1 MGALH
6 VSQSKKKA
14 HSEGGIIVYE
24 DEASFRQSPTL
35 HQTWAPLHSQPHI
48 PTRGQRNT
56 QKILGAVAV
65 ASGAFVYRHQTEY
78 FNVQT
83 YGGFLEEVILPH
95 FYRRGRRV
103 FLIHDNASY
112 HTHPELQAW
121 YAAQSR
127 RLVVCSLPKYSPEF
141 NAVERIWH
149 YLRKEATHNHYFP
162 TVHELCATLFRTI
175 ADIQEAPALILGL
188 LHPYL

>member
-6 VSQSKKKA
+6 LSQPKKKA
-14 HSEGGIIVYE
+14 QAEGGVIVYE

-35 HQTWAPLHSQPHI
+35 HRTWARVHAQPQI

-56 QKILGAVAV
+56 QKLLGAVAV
-65 ASGAFVYRHQTEY
+65 RGGQFAYRHQTES
-78 FNVQT
+78 FNTQS
-83 YGGFLEEVILPH
+83 YGRFLEEVLLPT
-95 FYRRGRRV
+95 FYRRGHRV

-112 HTHPELQAW
+112 HTHPDLAAW

-127 RLVVCSLPKYSPEF
+127 RLVVCPLPKYSPEY
-141 NAVERIWH
+141 NAMERIWQ
-149 YLRKEATHNHYFP
+149 LTRKEATHNHYFP
-162 TVHELCATLFRTI
+162 TVQDLCAALFQTF
-175 ADIQEAPALILGL
+175 ADIQQYPALILGL